1 LHGCTR
7 DNLSDETVQ
16 AGVGGALDVE
26 RMTAK
31 IVQSFIVKN
40 DSDIHVL
47 EQGAAIHHHVV
58 RLNDGVGKTQK
69 PRLCG
74 IYSGKV
80 MWPCK
85 ISAAMRCLNNNIF

>member
-1 LHGCTR
+1 MG
-7 DNLSDETVQ
+7 DETVQ
-16 AGVGGALDVE
+16 VGVGGLLDVE
-26 RMTAK
+26 RTTAN

-47 EQGAAIHHHVV
+47 EQGAARQHHVV

-69 PRLCG
+69 PRLCE
-74 IYSGKV
+74 IYSSKV